1 MDEFTLIYGLLTI
14 QVFNTNFCYS
24 IVTCIHITCIEQTWL
39 LALNAVF
46 QTIVPSSSFL
56 WQRWDSKTNKNEPM
70 HLSEGLR
77 EVFFNQLYMYSCHIG
92 GVDILQYH
100 FHSEPLSHWRRE
112 YTEIFFQSSGSIAL
126 RLISVGDRENLL
138 AVESSFRRLN
148 NFIRFL
154 IKNKIR
160 RISKRESVD
169 QIQDF

>member
-39 LALNAVF
+39 LALNAVLF
-46 QTIVPSSSFL
+46 YDKDEIRKQI
-56 WQRWDSKTNKNEPM
+56 K
-70 HLSEGLR
+70 LSPCTWVKACVR
-77 EVFFNQLYMYSCHIG
+77 FFFNQLYMYSCHIG

-160 RISKRESVD
+160 LISKRESVD

>member
-14 QVFNTNFCYS
+14 QVFNTNCCYS

-56 WQRWDSKTNKNEPM
+56 WQRWDSKTNKIEPM

-100 FHSEPLSHWRRE
+100 FHSEPLSHWRRV
-112 YTEIFFQSSGSIAL
+112 YTEAL

-160 RISKRESVD
+160 LISKRESVD

>member
-1 MDEFTLIYGLLTI
+1 MLQHSYMYSYHMYR
-14 QVFNTNFCYS
+14 TN
-24 IVTCIHITCIEQTWL
+24 VTAGIECC
-39 LALNAVF
+39 F
-46 QTIVPSSSFL
+46 PDSSSFL
-56 WQRWDSKTNKNEPM
+56 WQRWDSKTNKIEPM